1 MSSKKYYNETGQTV
15 AAVTTDDQGHIFE
28 LQAMLPLALIELINQ
43 VKKHEVVTFITEYTS
58 VPVDLLKAYGKEP
71 LVFLA
76 YMTERG
82 LIVNVKRPHK
92 EDAPAFRIEHHRDG
106 VTRVVAMNT
115 SARDFF
121 VSLCG
126 RGARALIRIVQDH
139 LSRTILQTEWRSS
152 TCNEAERYSVTFE
165 LPDGTLEAR
174 TQLTREELMTIMCD
188 NTITKITVTP
198 EEDTNG

>member
-121 VSLCG
+121 RLSL
-126 RGARALIRIVQDH
+126 
-139 LSRTILQTEWRSS
+139 RTWS
-152 TCNEAERYSVTFE
+152 TCSHSYC
-165 LPDGTLEAR
+165 
-174 TQLTREELMTIMCD
+174 TRSPFTY
-188 NTITKITVTP
+188 NTS
-198 EEDTNG
+198 NRMALFYLQ